1 VAASWWLEFFE
12 AWKRW
17 YLQEYGR
24 VDPSPA
30 SAALARAVWV
40 SWLFSAPEDVQ
51 TEVEVAAVEPAAA
64 AAAERNVRRLAR
76 SEAELVALALEDLG
90 G

>member
-1 VAASWWLEFFE
+1 VARGLE

-30 SAALARAVWV
+30 QRPSLGLYGCPGV
-40 SWLFSAPEDVQ
+40 FSAPEDLQ

-64 AAAERNVRRLAR
+64 AAAERNVRQLARR